1 MCSSDL
7 AWQSRLQTLVAT
19 STAEAEYLAFAAA
32 TKEAMY
38 LRNVLQEIGLAQE
51 EPTTV
56 YEDNQPCIAIATN
69 PMTTGRTKH
78 IQLRYHFVRD
88 AVIDRIV
95 NIVYCPTKDM
105 VADFLTKIL
114 AAAAAAPLFGIAFGR

>member
-1 MCSSDL
+1 
-7 AWQSRLQTLVAT
+7 
-19 STAEAEYLAFAAA
+19 
-32 TKEAMY
+32 
-38 LRNVLQEIGLAQE
+38 
-51 EPTTV
+51 
-56 YEDNQPCIAIATN
+56 
-69 PMTTGRTKH
+69 MTTGRTKH